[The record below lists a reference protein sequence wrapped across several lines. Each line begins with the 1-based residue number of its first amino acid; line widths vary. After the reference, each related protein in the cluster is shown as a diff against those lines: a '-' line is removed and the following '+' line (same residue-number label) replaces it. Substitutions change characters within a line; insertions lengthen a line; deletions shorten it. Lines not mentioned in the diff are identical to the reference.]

1 MPYVVTDLCNGC
13 RYTECV
19 SVCPVECFHV
29 DDQMTYID
37 PENCIDCGGCVPVC
51 PVGAIKASHHLPLDK
66 LEWIEI
72 NRRRAAE
79 TPVLTGRLAPLPGA
93 DERKRAILQR

>member
-19 SVCPVECFHV
+19 SVCPVECFHS

-37 PENCIDCGGCVPVC
+37 PANCIDCGGCVPVC
-51 PVGAIKASHHLPLDK
+51 PVGAIKPAHHLPADK
-66 LEWIEI
+66 REWIEI